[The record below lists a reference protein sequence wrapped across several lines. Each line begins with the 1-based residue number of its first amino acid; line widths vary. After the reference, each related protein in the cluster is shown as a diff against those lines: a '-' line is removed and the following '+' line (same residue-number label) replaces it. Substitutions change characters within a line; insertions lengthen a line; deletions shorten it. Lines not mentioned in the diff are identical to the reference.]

1 MNSKKCEP
9 IRLIMKIAKIK
20 ENRILKT
27 EREDFQD
34 GIGIRQGELTLYKY
48 IKNSSACRTAPT
60 EHILNTGKGLQTS
73 KKASQFPQNEVG
85 QKIKI
90 KREAKDFRMVT

>member
-1 MNSKKCEP
+1 
-9 IRLIMKIAKIK
+9 MKMVKIK
-20 ENRILKT
+20 EDRILKAA
-27 EREDFQD
+27 REDFQD
-34 GIGIRQGELTLYKY
+34 GIEIRQGELTLYKY
-48 IKNSSACRTAPT
+48 IKNSSACSTAPT
-60 EHILNTGKGLQTS
+60 EHILNTGRGLLTS

>member
-1 MNSKKCEP
+1 MV
-9 IRLIMKIAKIK
+9 KIK
-20 ENRILKT
+20 EDRILKAA
-27 EREDFQD
+27 REDFQD
-34 GIGIRQGELTLYKY
+34 GIEIRQGELTLYKY
-48 IKNSSACRTAPT
+48 IKNSSACSTAPT
-60 EHILNTGKGLQTS
+60 EHILNTGRGLQTS

>member
-1 MNSKKCEP
+1 MNSKKSKP
-9 IRLIMKIAKIK
+9 ICLMKMVKIK
-20 ENRILKT
+20 EDRILKAA
-27 EREDFQD
+27 REDFQD

-48 IKNSSACRTAPT
+48 IKNSSAYRTVPT
-60 EHILNTGKGLQTS
+60 EHIRNTGRGLQTS

-90 KREAKDFRMVT
+90 KREAKDFRMLS